1 MMKRWTQ
8 LALMGVIVLGVA
20 ALAAAQ
26 ETRPPGGTMTP
37 VMRLGNFLEVGNDV
51 FMKIIATGEIRY
63 NTVENADFDHQV
75 RDRVHSRNPDDNTTH
90 EIESDGAYA
99 QLQLGVDARYQKN
112 LQLYLLFRQQTFFDG
127 NTIDDRANCTNPG
140 GTDVFGRAAS
150 TENPG
155 FRAERYWIDYKFEGT
170 PLRVRVGADL
180 WNVDQAGI
188 VGDDDPRFA
197 VFGEFGDF
205 DVMAAAVIQYE
216 SARIGLENDNDNI
229 YYTFSAGYNL
239 KPHRFQFDV
248 VYMRDRFAGA
258 DLGGATRTTGN
269 GIGFQGQKNDSVLL
283 MASWSG
289 QLGPIRA
296 LLQANGIAGR
306 AHGGTAGIPAGVA
319 PDRAY
324 DILAGAGIAY
334 AEADLGIVR
343 PYAGIIIGT
352 PDGDPTDRKLRG
364 FSNLAWSDVGQVTG
378 TTWFA
383 HLDRSSAF
391 AARDYACPARLG
403 TPVAG
408 SATTNGY
415 IGPTPLRPAVPGAV
429 TTPQNIGVNVLGTQ
443 GGGAACTHN
452 VTNPFNQVL
461 GATSHLGINSA
472 YSNPGTLVI
481 PAGLKTFPLK
491 GHEITGWYVYRA
503 MLHSGLLET
512 AFAPQLGGTK
522 IDKAMYHEVGGYWQ
536 WTLNPNFDFRL
547 AGSAALAGDGW
558 REVAH
563 LADCDTSPGVSRCVG
578 KNVALKGEARF
589 RARF

>member
-1 MMKRWTQ
+1 MRRLTQ
-8 LALMGVIVLGVA
+8 LVLMGVGVLGVA
-20 ALAAAQ
+20 TLAAAQ

-63 NTVENADFDHQV
+63 NTVENNDFDNRV
-75 RDRVHSRNPDDNTTH
+75 RDRAHSRNPDNNTLFDA
-90 EIESDGAYA
+90 EGDVMNA

-112 LQLYLLFRQQTFFDG
+112 LQLYLLFRHHAAFDG

-140 GTDVFGRAAS
+140 GTDVFGRPAS

-239 KPHRFQFDV
+239 KPHRFQLDA

-258 DLGGATRTTGN
+258 DLGGATRTTGS
-269 GIGFQGQKNDSVLL
+269 GIGFQGQTNDSVLV
-283 MASWSG
+283 MVSWSG
-289 QLGPIRA
+289 QLGPVRA
-296 LLQANGIAGR
+296 LIQANGIAGR
-306 AHGGTAGIPAGVA
+306 AHGGTVGIPAGVA

-334 AEADLGIVR
+334 VEADLGIVR

-352 PDGDPTDRKLRG
+352 ADGDPTDRKLRG
-364 FSNLAWSDVGQVTG
+364 FSNLAWQDVGQVTG

-383 HLDRSSAF
+383 HLDRSPAF
-391 AARDYACPARLG
+391 AHRDYACPARLG

-408 SATTNGY
+408 SATTAGVV
-415 IGPTPLRPAVPGAV
+415 GPTPLRPAVPGAV
-429 TTPQNIGVNVLGTQ
+429 TTPLNIGVNVLGTT
-443 GGGAACTHN
+443 GGGAECTHS
-452 VTNPFNQVL
+452 VTNPFNQSL
-461 GATSHLGINSA
+461 GVTSHLGISTT
-472 YSNPGTLVI
+472 YSNPGTLVV
-481 PAGLKTFPLK
+481 PAGVKLFPLK

-512 AFAPQLGGTK
+512 AFAPQLGGSK

-547 AGSAALAGDGW
+547 AGSAAVAGDGW

-563 LADCDTSPGVSRCVG
+563 LADCDTSPGVSRCTS